1 MFEFT
6 NINLLPAGAVNW
18 CNSFL
23 CQMRIIVKKYNIEF
37 CTDSSVVFGV
47 GAVSVSE
54 EGSGV
59 YPAQEGGRYVRLSA
73 CVRGNG
79 CGSRTGSRVQHSIRG
94 LHIVQDSTQV
104 GGTLNYEVNIHCF
117 FLRCLFSQRKIWRI
131 WGSLYFL
138 IEKMNLNVCFSVF
151 DLCRNPWSELSKTNL
166 VFVKMKN
173 NNITINEW

>member
-1 MFEFT
+1 
-6 NINLLPAGAVNW
+6 
-18 CNSFL
+18 
-23 CQMRIIVKKYNIEF
+23 MRIIVKKYNIEF
-37 CTDSSVVFGV
+37 CTDSSMVFGV

-79 CGSRTGSRVQHSIRG
+79 RGSRTGSRVQHSIRG

-117 FLRCLFSQRKIWRI
+117 FFKVPFQ
-131 WGSLYFL
+131 
-138 IEKMNLNVCFSVF
+138 
-151 DLCRNPWSELSKTNL
+151 SKKN
-166 VFVKMKN
+166 MKN
-173 NNITINEW
+173 LRFFVFFD

>member
-1 MFEFT
+1 
-6 NINLLPAGAVNW
+6 
-18 CNSFL
+18 
-23 CQMRIIVKKYNIEF
+23 MRIIVKKYNIEF

-104 GGTLNYEVNIHCF
+104 SGTLKYEINIHCF
-117 FLRCLFSQRKIWRI
+117 FSRCLFSQRKI
-131 WGSLYFL
+131 
-138 IEKMNLNVCFSVF
+138 
-151 DLCRNPWSELSKTNL
+151 
-166 VFVKMKN
+166 
-173 NNITINEW
+173 

>member
-1 MFEFT
+1 
-6 NINLLPAGAVNW
+6 
-18 CNSFL
+18 
-23 CQMRIIVKKYNIEF
+23 MRIIVKKYNIEF

-59 YPAQEGGRYVRLSA
+59 YPAQEGGRYVCLSA

-79 CGSRTGSRVQHSIRG
+79 RGSRTGSRVQHSIRG

-117 FLRCLFSQRKIWRI
+117 FLRCLFSQ
-131 WGSLYFL
+131 
-138 IEKMNLNVCFSVF
+138 
-151 DLCRNPWSELSKTNL
+151 
-166 VFVKMKN
+166 
-173 NNITINEW
+173 